1 MKTLCIFLSACAC
14 MLWSGCANPGIVQLS
29 PDTYII
35 SRTDHGG
42 IFGNASA
49 MKIGVIKD
57 ANDFAESKGK
67 VAIPVSSRESP
78 MWPGHFASIEYQFR
92 VVDKNDP
99 EAKRTSLVPRADVVI
114 EKTEKISADVHTK
127 DDKAPDL
134 YTELM
139 KLDDLRKKGVITEEE
154 FQAQKK
160 RLFEQQAA
168 TQK

>member
-1 MKTLCIFLSACAC
+1 MKILCVILSAFAC

-42 IFGNASA
+42 VFGNASA

-67 VAIPVSSRESP
+67 VAIPVSSHESP

-127 DDKAPDL
+127 DDKTPDL

-139 KLDDLRKKGVITEEE
+139 KLDDLRKRGVITEEE

-160 RLFEQQAA
+160 RLFEQQSA
-168 TQK
+168 TR